1 MAALELVVAAVGG
14 LVALGVHVSS
24 KKRRSALWR
33 ARLEACGVTDIE
45 QGDGFVGSGDVTGR
59 RGRHEV
65 RVERYHRGKNVRGTR
80 VVARGLDEALSVRR
94 EGFGASV
101 RKAFGSEEVVFGD
114 PAFDQATWLR
124 GSETVV
130 RGLLDAETRMLV
142 SHALG
147 GTFHGP
153 TGVVTCRDT
162 TVEVENG
169 ELRVEFRDGFHSND
183 EPQVERLGAIL
194 SLAERLARAPDRAA
208 RLAHNAR
215 HDPVPGVRGRALAT
229 LADSFAD
236 DSATREAMRAA
247 LADEH
252 PEVRLQAALWLEDE
266 GRPTLA
272 SLAAASDV
280 PDECS
285 AVALDWLGPPDEATR
300 GILDAAS
307 RLDRPRT
314 LHAALAALA
323 RAGGAHV
330 DVLAEFLRDPR
341 EHVAVSAAQALGASG
356 SARAEEPLL
365 AALEAAPDPV
375 RQAAAGAL
383 GFVGTARSV
392 MALKELRLRGSWG
405 ADPAAREAV
414 ARIQERL
421 VGAGPGQLGLA
432 GDAAGQVTLAA
443 DASGQVAL
451 AADGSSQVGDAGPS
465 KKRDGPEEPS

>member
-280 PDECS
+280 PDGCS
-285 AVALDWLGPPDEATR
+285 AVALDWLAHRTRPPGASWTRRHGSIARERCTPRWPRWRAPATR
-300 GILDAAS
+300 TWTCWRSSSGTRAS
-307 RLDRPRT
+307 TSPSPPRRPW
-314 LHAALAALA
+314 A
-323 RAGGAHV
+323 RAARR
-330 DVLAEFLRDPR
+330 APR
-341 EHVAVSAAQALGASG
+341 SRSSPRWRPLPIRC
-356 SARAEEPLL
+356 AR
-365 AALEAAPDPV
+365 
-375 RQAAAGAL
+375 RRR
-383 GFVGTARSV
+383 ARS
-392 MALKELRLRGSWG
+392 ASWG
-405 ADPAAREAV
+405 PRAR
-414 ARIQERL
+414 
-421 VGAGPGQLGLA
+421 
-432 GDAAGQVTLAA
+432 
-443 DASGQVAL
+443 
-451 AADGSSQVGDAGPS
+451 
-465 KKRDGPEEPS
+465 